1 MDQFELLEKIGN
13 GETSMVQ
20 FKEMFPHQDSII
32 QEMVAMSNAKGG
44 QLFFGVKDK
53 TGEVLGV
60 SCDDIQDIS
69 RKVGDIATNS
79 IKPMI
84 YITTESILI
93 DDKKILVV
101 NIEEGLYKPY
111 KDNQGRIWTKQAADK
126 RIVTDNNEILR
137 FLQSSGIFYAD
148 EQPVPYTGVRDVDNK
163 LVESYLIKE
172 IGQTIEET
180 TLPYDRL
187 LKNLN
192 ILRDDRLTLA
202 GLLYFS
208 INPQQYRPIF
218 CLKAVAFFGNDISGS
233 DYRDSK
239 DLTGTIPVLFEKG
252 LSFFKSNLLQKQNE
266 QGFNSVGQL
275 EISITALEELLQN
288 ALVHRDYTKNAPI
301 RLLIFDDRIE
311 IISPGKLP
319 NSLTIENIQF
329 GNAVVRNNI
338 IASLCAKTMPYR
350 GLGSGIRR
358 AMTAEPGLV
367 LINDVE
373 GDQFIVKIPRKV

>member
-60 SCDDIQDIS
+60 SYDDIQDIS

-329 GNAVVRNNI
+329 GNAVIRNNI

>member
-60 SCDDIQDIS
+60 SYDDIQDIS

>member
-53 TGEVLGV
+53 TGEVLGI
-60 SCDDIQDIS
+60 SYDDIQDIS

>member
-60 SCDDIQDIS
+60 SYEDIQDIS

-180 TLPYDRL
+180 TFPYDRL

>member
-60 SCDDIQDIS
+60 SYEDIQDIS

-172 IGQTIEET
+172 IGQTIEKT
-180 TLPYDRL
+180 ALPYDRL